1 MVIKF
6 KDVASFYFQDFVCA
20 SGISVERDNPL
31 LVGSMPIEKSCL
43 VQRQVSHWNWRGDT
57 FLNSFSC

>member
-1 MVIKF
+1 MMIKL

-31 LVGSMPIEKSCL
+31 LVGSMPIEKSL
-43 VQRQVSHWNWRGDT
+43 VQRRVSH
-57 FLNSFSC
+57 